1 MFFTILGLAARET
14 FQMTVNQTGG
24 NPLKAVSGQSR
35 PTISFLE
42 HQDARLLGRDRETAR
57 TPINCFSNGRS
68 SRAGKRKYDPP
79 NSIHHRSNAVVSR
92 VLFSSFPSLKKER
105 GTQGRFRECRSVF
118 KLISTGI
125 LYLHLGSSC
134 LLLLIKKKRRQ
145 DPGNNLPFHF

>member
-57 TPINCFSNGRS
+57 NPIKGLSLGPLTATQLDCLQRVGNRWIG
-68 SRAGKRKYDPP
+68 PP
-79 NSIHHRSNAVVSR
+79 GDYLAIHHSVSTFEEHPAR
-92 VLFSSFPSLKKER
+92 GER
-105 GTQGRFRECRSVF
+105 G
-118 KLISTGI
+118 
-125 LYLHLGSSC
+125 
-134 LLLLIKKKRRQ
+134 RR
-145 DPGNNLPFHF
+145 